1 MTTHTIV
8 TRKLMWRDIQLLIRE
23 QHDYLWPSQSH
34 IEVYVVRPKHAVIPI
49 TQTGYRSHFID
60 TEGLSLAGGAI
71 AFVTNWLD
79 REAACK
85 KWQRAD
91 LEARQLKLDL

>member
-1 MTTHTIV
+1 MRRRIV
-8 TRKLMWRDIQLLIRE
+8 THKIEWHDILLVIHE
-23 QHDYLWPSQSH
+23 QHDYLWPGQSH

-60 TEGLSLAGGAI
+60 TEDLSLAGGAI
-71 AFVTNWLD
+71 AFITNWLD
-79 REAACK
+79 REAVCK
-85 KWQRAD
+85 KWQPAD